1 MRPEAARL
9 LDDEVARPYVCVIDA
24 CTERQ
29 AVEAGRAMYQA
40 AGVTARFLGGTLAEA
55 YEHECVLA
63 AQAAREAAEARRR
76 DRERGR
82 GV

>member
-9 LDDEVARPYVCVIDA
+9 LDDEAARPYVCVIDA

-40 AGVTARFLGGTLAEA
+40 AGVCARFLEGTLAEA
-55 YEHECVLA
+55 YDRECVLA
-63 AQAAREAAEARRR
+63 AQAAREAAEARKQARR
-76 DRERGR
+76 REGAR
-82 GV
+82 